1 MAEGL
6 IHRRFLPACVK
17 DARALACQ
25 QQRAYAPRVC
35 FQKALVVRAGD
46 DVGVFVV
53 SLFLIKAG
61 GKILRVRVNRDGEQ
75 RVVLRLKIIAEREA
89 VRRQLID
96 QRGKNLFIGLLP
108 LTLSS
113 PRTLKSN
120 SQSSLAWM
128 RMPVMSVSDSSG
140 KSSCPAADAS
150 SAAGCLNPTAHGYG
164 LRRFVCGGQQHEAQ
178 QTDRRQRENSLRH
191 ATCPLSNLVYGVL

>member
-61 GKILRVRVNRDGEQ
+61 GKILRVRVDRDGEQ

-108 LTLSS
+108 VDA
-113 PRTLKSN
+113 
-120 SQSSLAWM
+120 QLAAHAEIKFAVVVGM
-128 RMPVMSVSDSSG
+128 D
-140 KSSCPAADAS
+140 ADARDIRVRQFGEKQLS
-150 SAAGCLNPTAHGYG
+150 GCG
-164 LRRFVCGGQQHEAQ
+164 RVVRCGA
-178 QTDRRQRENSLRH
+178 
-191 ATCPLSNLVYGVL
+191 V